1 MKKKGSMNFN
11 MKKEEE
17 YTGNTK
23 GGTWSGSPMGIQEL
37 STTKTGI

>member
-1 MKKKGSMNFN
+1 

-23 GGTWSGSPMGIQEL
+23 GGTWAGSAMGIDEL
-37 STTKTGI
+37 SKDLDW

>member
-1 MKKKGSMNFN
+1 

-23 GGTWSGSPMGIQEL
+23 GGTWSGSAMEIDEL
-37 STTKTGI
+37 SQMFTKFATK